1 MDKQQALEI
10 LSQCAAKYVGTLAD
24 HQALQA
30 ALEVFKAMVSSK
42 SEPSSEVNE

>member
-30 ALEVFKAMVSSK
+30 ALEVLKVDAAQK
-42 SEPSSEVNE
+42 PEPAEQ